1 MSETPPSAEQLV
13 ALEREARRIYERYEV
28 EVVEG
33 FGFCPW
39 AERARREGEVE
50 VRIVLEDDASLAQ
63 DLGPA
68 LAAVEAHAARD
79 HVAVGL
85 VVFPRVSMPR
95 DAFARFVAELR
106 ERHAD
111 AHGRT
116 PPMAL
121 AEFHPDAP
129 ADLGAAARLVPFL
142 RRSPDPT
149 IQCVRLSVLS
159 ELRRGEEGTDFI
171 DLSTTSLA
179 EILARPVKKPLH
191 ERVAERNLETV
202 CARGTEAIE
211 AVLADIAADRAAAYA
226 RVLGAG

>member
-1 MSETPPSAEQLV
+1 MSTLDPERAA

-28 EVVEG
+28 EVVEA

-39 AERARREGEVE
+39 AERARQEGQVE
-50 VRIVLEDDASLAQ
+50 VLVVLEDD
-63 DLGPA
+63 DA
-68 LAAVEAHAARD
+68 LAADPSAALTAIEAHASRA

-85 VVFPRVSMPR
+85 VVFPRLAASR
-95 DAFARFVAELR
+95 ELFGRFVARLR
-106 ERHAD
+106 ELHAD
-111 AHGRT
+111 AHGRS

-129 ADLGAAARLVPFL
+129 ADLAAPARLVPFL

-159 ELRRGEEGTDFI
+159 ALRRGEEGTDYV

-179 EILARPVKKPLH
+179 ELLARPVRKPLH
-191 ERVAERNLETV
+191 ERVAERNFEIV
-202 CARGTEAIE
+202 RERGVASVE
-211 AVLADIAADRAAAYA
+211 AVLADIRADRAAAYA
-226 RVLGAG
+226 RALDSAD